1 MSVNSGETEGCPG
14 QEEADGVWD
23 VMGPVRKTLRESVAF
38 EISRS
43 EDKAHMY
50 FRVRGSDS

>member
-14 QEEADGVWD
+14 QKEADGVWG